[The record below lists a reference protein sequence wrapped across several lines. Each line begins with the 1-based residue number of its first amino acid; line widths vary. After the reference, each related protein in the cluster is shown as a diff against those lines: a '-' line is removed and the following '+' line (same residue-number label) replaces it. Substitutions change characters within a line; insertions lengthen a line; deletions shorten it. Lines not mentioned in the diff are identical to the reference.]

1 MKNISLAAKTRKEIG
16 KKLNLLRQEN
26 KIPAILYGHNIKPH
40 PLFVDKFAFSK
51 VFKIA
56 GESSIIELLI
66 DDKEKKNVLIKDI
79 QKNPRSDEFLHIDFY
94 QVKLTERIK
103 AKVPLVFFGEA
114 LAVKEKGGVL
124 VKNIDEIEV
133 EALPSDLPK
142 EIRVD
147 ISSLKDFSDVIRIKD
162 IDISAVVK
170 VLTKQEEIVAT
181 TTPPRSEEELKK
193 LEEKVEEKVEGIE
206 GVKKEK
212 EVVQAQKATETE
224 AAAKPEKKEKKKE
237 EKK

>member
-1 MKNISLAAKTRKEIG
+1 MKKISLAAKTRKEVG

-26 KIPAILYGHNIKPH
+26 KIPAILYGHNIKSY
-40 PLFVDKFAFSK
+40 PLFVDNFAFSK
-51 VFKIA
+51 IFKLA

-79 QKNPRSDEFLHIDFY
+79 QKDPRTDKFLHIDFY

-103 AKVPLVFFGEA
+103 ANVPLVFFGEA
-114 LAVKEKGGVL
+114 QAVKEKGGVL

-162 IDISAVVK
+162 LDISAAVE
-170 VLTKQEEIVAT
+170 VLTKQEEIIAT
-181 TTPPRSEEELKK
+181 TTPPRSEEELEK
-193 LEEKVEEKVEGIE
+193 LKEKVEEKVEEIE

-212 EVVQAQKATETE
+212 GAAQAPEATETE
-224 AAAKPEKKEKKKE
+224 AAAKPEKKEEKKE
-237 EKK
+237 K